1 VKAWQRRTSEQYQPG
16 SLVVGAQCGRAL
28 AARPLTL
35 WPPATLKC
43 WRVCCDAAGVRL
55 MPYALA
61 SSVAIVPWSVTFVY
75 FGSLSRSLADVV
87 DGHAGPDGLTA
98 AAFLV
103 ASGALLIAALAYTTI
118 ISRWA
123 LNL

>member
-1 VKAWQRRTSEQYQPG
+1 
-16 SLVVGAQCGRAL
+16 
-28 AARPLTL
+28 
-35 WPPATLKC
+35 
-43 WRVCCDAAGVRL
+43 

-61 SSVAIVPWSVTFVY
+61 SSLAIVPWSVTFVY

-98 AAFLV
+98 AALLT
-103 ASGALLIAALAYTTI
+103 ASGALLVAALAYTTV

-123 LNL
+123 QRMSARYIVQCNVH